1 MAWGA
6 AGSAPTPLFSLLSSP
21 SPHQGVFEGFLD
33 EALTLHRTHDFL
45 PGFPLAPTVLGAKA
59 LLAYRRGAVEATLD
73 LARGSLE
80 AAHADPLSRMCYPCV
95 YAVSRL
101 IPVAREA
108 VCENHTRV
116 INTPELVA
124 KAVALGRAGGSL
136 WGPPHWVHSALGA
149 LLRSLSPA

>member
-1 MAWGA
+1 M
-6 AGSAPTPLFSLLSSP
+6 
-21 SPHQGVFEGFLD
+21 D

-59 LLAYRRGAVEATLD
+59 LLAYRRGAVEATLE
-73 LARGSLE
+73 LARASLE

-124 KAVALGRAGGSL
+124 KAVALGRAGMQL
-136 WGPPHWVHSALGA
+136 WGPCCSGDPRLPPHARAPAASHHPRPLKRPFPAPA
-149 LLRSLSPA
+149 RSLRGHQGLQGDV